1 MEAKEGCVVGWSVK
15 CMSLQQC
22 ISRDRISLKMCLPG
36 SSSERLVSRILRK
49 SSWSLDR
56 LSQSLTFP
64 IDQLVG
70 CVCVSWTRVTLS
82 RERSLSN
89 VGQLGANSSG
99 SMCQP
104 FRCLYTENEIV
115 DSNAVFPL
123 THILNISPKMSI
135 GGRLLRLSREVS
147 IAAFS

>member
-1 MEAKEGCVVGWSVK
+1 MCSGMNRKMYVSPAMYFLNKQGW
-15 CMSLQQC
+15 
-22 ISRDRISLKMCLPG
+22 ISLKMCLPG

-56 LSQSLTFP
+56 SSQSLTFP
-64 IDQLVG
+64 IYRLVG

-99 SMCQP
+99 LTCQP
-104 FRCLYTENEIV
+104 FRCLYAENEIV

-135 GGRLLRLSREVS
+135 GGRLLRALSREVS